1 VWEEAQCSVV
11 AEEVW
16 ASLPGGL
23 EEIGVAAWAAD
34 LKRTVWMRAR
44 ETELVRAVLESEQM
58 RPEEQPWASKRTQAS
73 GRPGASAVPVLKYIA
88 LLFVCMNFKLCFTWF
103 TENKQLSMLHA
114 CLTSFEFWSS
124 YIMLEGEQN
133 PVLVS
138 SFAYIHVS
146 ASILVYLKLYVTLGR
161 VELKPM

>member
-1 VWEEAQCSVV
+1 VGSGSKADGLD
-11 AEEVW
+11 
-16 ASLPGGL
+16 ASAGNGA
-23 EEIGVAAWAAD
+23 G
-34 LKRTVWMRAR
+34 
-44 ETELVRAVLESEQM
+44 
-58 RPEEQPWASKRTQAS
+58 AS
-73 GRPGASAVPVLKYIA
+73 GARIRADEARGAAVGIQTDAGVWTSGASAVPVLKYIA

>member
-1 VWEEAQCSVV
+1 
-11 AEEVW
+11 
-16 ASLPGGL
+16 
-23 EEIGVAAWAAD
+23 
-34 LKRTVWMRAR
+34 MRAR
-44 ETELVRAVLESEQM
+44 ETELVRVVLESEQM